1 MGLRT
6 FHVEHYKSLNDI
18 TLSFADDVTV
28 IVGPNGVGKSN
39 FVDAMQFLRD
49 AAGEN
54 LERAIAQREGISRLL
69 QTYKTKPYQIAVRCE
84 MDDDSS
90 YAMKFKADGA
100 AGYAVVSEDRRF
112 SSTAVPD
119 RNQPSSHISKALQR
133 LLLTDPHPVEAEIF
147 KRDADGKVVCAA
159 FKNARVVPIDE
170 LALGKKSLLDFGD
183 SQLGHRLMNQLR
195 AWSHFTISP
204 DLMRKAVGHSSV
216 TSLLPTGE
224 NWATAIKDLKK
235 RPSGRE
241 TLARIYDAMRAV
253 IPSFHEVTIQAVG
266 SYLVPRFHFNVQGFK
281 KTIGYDPVQLSDG
294 TLRLFG
300 MLLAVYQPRLT
311 DGLLIIEEP
320 EQTIYPGAL
329 TLLADVFKEVGKS
342 TQILVTTHSPHLV
355 QQFSPHQIRVATL
368 EDGMTK
374 IRPIHPHQKRA
385 VEEGLIGLGEFMMNE
400 GLQAD
405 DTDTSE
411 Q

>member
-18 TLSFADDVTV
+18 TLDFADDVTV

-39 FVDAMQFLRD
+39 FVDALQFLRD

-54 LERAIAQREGISRLL
+54 LERAIAQREGIGRIL
-69 QTYKTKPYQIAVRCE
+69 QTYKTKPYQIAMRCD
-84 MDDDSS
+84 MSDDSS
-90 YAMKFKADGA
+90 YAMKLKADGA
-100 AGYAVVSEDRRF
+100 AGYAVVSEE
-112 SSTAVPD
+112 
-119 RNQPSSHISKALQR
+119 RNFPSLGIARQIELPTLANKGLERLQYP
-133 LLLTDPHPVEAEIF
+133 LVEADSF
-147 KRDADGKVVCAA
+147 SRRANGDVACPA
-159 FKNARVVPIDE
+159 FKGKQTLPNDE
-170 LALGKKSLLDFGD
+170 LALGKRMLDLRG
-183 SQLGHRLMNQLR
+183 QLGHRLMRQLR

-204 DLMRKAVGHSSV
+204 DLMRKAVGHSSA

-241 TLARIYDAMRAV
+241 TLTRIYDAMQAV
-253 IPSFHEVTIQAVG
+253 VPSFQEVTIQAVG
-266 SYLVPRFHFNVQGFK
+266 SYLVPRFFFKVKGFSK
-281 KTIGYDPVQLSDG
+281 PVGYDPVQLSDG

-300 MLLAVYQPRLT
+300 MLLAAYQPRPA

-342 TQILVTTHSPHLV
+342 TQILITTHSPHLV

-368 EDGMTK
+368 ENGMTK

-405 DTDTSE
+405 DTEASE

>member
-18 TLSFADDVTV
+18 TLDFADDVTV

-39 FVDAMQFLRD
+39 FVDALQFLRD

-54 LERAIAQREGISRLL
+54 LERAIAQREGINRLL
-69 QTYKTKPYQIAVRCE
+69 QTYKTKPYQITMRCDMSDE
-84 MDDDSS
+84 SS
-90 YAMKFKADGA
+90 YAMRLKADGA
-100 AGYAVVSEDRRF
+100 AGYAVVNEERGF
-112 SSTAVPD
+112 SSKLPQQTK
-119 RNQPSSHISKALQR
+119 SISTLGRAINR
-133 LLLTDPHPVEAEIF
+133 LIYQEYQDTPFESDVFSRLANGDVASP
-147 KRDADGKVVCAA
+147 A
-159 FKNARVVPIDE
+159 FKGTQTLPNDE
-170 LALGKKSLLDFGD
+170 LALGKRMLDLRG
-183 SQLGHRLMNQLR
+183 QLGHRLMRQLR

-204 DLMRKAVGHSSV
+204 NLMRKPLGHSKE

-224 NWATAIKDLKK
+224 NWATVIKDLKK
-235 RPSGRE
+235 RPSGRV
-241 TLARIYDAMRAV
+241 TLTRIYDAMQAV
-253 IPSFHEVTIQAVG
+253 LPSFQEVTVQAVG
-266 SYLVPRFHFNVQGFK
+266 SYLVPSFQFK
-281 KTIGYDPVQLSDG
+281 VKGISKPVGYDPVQLSDG

-300 MLLAVYQPRLT
+300 MLLAAYQPRPT

-342 TQILVTTHSPHLV
+342 TQILITTHSPHLV

-368 EDGMTK
+368 ENGMTK

-405 DTDTSE
+405 DTAASE
-411 Q
+411 K

>member
-18 TLSFADDVTV
+18 TLDFADDVTV

-39 FVDAMQFLRD
+39 FVDALQFLRD

-69 QTYKTKPYQIAVRCE
+69 QTYKTKPYQIAMRC
-84 MDDDSS
+84 DLDNDGS
-90 YAMKFKADGA
+90 YAMKLKADGT
-100 AGYAVVSEDRRF
+100 AGYAVVNEERTS
-112 SSTAVPD
+112 
-119 RNQPSSHISKALQR
+119 
-133 LLLTDPHPVEAEIF
+133 PVEQPHTVNALLSARRSIEDLSYPPHAEAFSRNANGDVISIEF
-147 KRDADGKVVCAA
+147 KQKQSIP
-159 FKNARVVPIDE
+159 NDE
-170 LALGKKSLLDFGD
+170 LALGKSMLGQRG
-183 SQLGHRLMNQLR
+183 QLGGRLLR
-195 AWSHFTISP
+195 ELQNWSPFTISP
-204 DLMRKAVGHSSV
+204 DLMRKPLGHSKE

-224 NWATAIKDLKK
+224 NWATVIKDLKK

-241 TLARIYDAMRAV
+241 TLTRIYDAMQAV
-253 IPSFHEVTIQAVG
+253 APNFQEVTVQSVG
-266 SYLVPRFHFNVQGFK
+266 SYLVPRFLFK
-281 KTIGYDPVQLSDG
+281 IKGISKPVGYDPVQLSDG

-300 MLLAVYQPRLT
+300 MLLAAYQPRPA
-311 DGLLIIEEP
+311 DGLIIIEEP

-342 TQILVTTHSPHLV
+342 TQILITTHSPHLV

-368 EDGMTK
+368 ENGMTK

-405 DTDTSE
+405 DTEASE

>member
-18 TLSFADDVTV
+18 TLDFADDVTV

-39 FVDAMQFLRD
+39 FVDALQFLRD

-54 LERAIAQREGISRLL
+54 LERAIAQREGIGRIL
-69 QTYKTKPYQIAVRCE
+69 QTYKTKPYQIAMRCD
-84 MDDDSS
+84 MNDDST
-90 YAMKFKADGA
+90 YAMKLKADGA
-100 AGYAVVSEDRRF
+100 AGYAVVSEERSVSSNLPQQTKSTSSLGRAINYLIYQGTSSESDVFSRRANGDVN
-112 SSTAVPD
+112 SP
-119 RNQPSSHISKALQR
+119 
-133 LLLTDPHPVEAEIF
+133 
-147 KRDADGKVVCAA
+147 A
-159 FKNARVVPIDE
+159 FKGAQTLPNDE
-170 LALGKKSLLDFGD
+170 LALGKRMLDLRG
-183 SQLGHRLMNQLR
+183 QLGHRLMRQLR

-204 DLMRKAVGHSSV
+204 DLMRKPLGHSKE

-224 NWATAIKDLKK
+224 NWATVIKDLKK
-235 RPSGRE
+235 RPSGRV
-241 TLARIYDAMRAV
+241 TLTRIYDAMQAV
-253 IPSFHEVTIQAVG
+253 MPSFQEVTVKAVG
-266 SYLVPRFHFNVQGFK
+266 SYLVPSFQFK
-281 KTIGYDPVQLSDG
+281 VKGISKPVGYDPVQLSDG

-300 MLLAVYQPRLT
+300 ILLAAYQPRPA
-311 DGLLIIEEP
+311 DGLIIIEEP

-342 TQILVTTHSPHLV
+342 TQILITTHSPHLV

-368 EDGMTK
+368 ENGMTK

-405 DTDTSE
+405 DTEASE